1 MEAEVLS
8 MFLDTLGVGANGA
21 VLVLAFFIWKLDRRL
36 LRIEM
41 HLFNGKKK

>member
-1 MEAEVLS
+1 MEAEALK
-8 MFLDTLGVGANGA
+8 MFFDTLGVGANGL
-21 VLVLAFFIWKLDRRL
+21 VLVIIYFQWKLDRRL